1 MERTRF
7 LAAARRGP
15 ARSILPMACC
25 VPVDRLA
32 ACIMRLALSL
42 LLLAAT
48 PASAS
53 GEAKFDPGNVSVV
66 DAINCH
72 VDAPTYNGFAMAVGG
87 EDNLSSRLG
96 WRKVLGRKLING
108 LEVWSLA

>member
-1 MERTRF
+1 
-7 LAAARRGP
+7 
-15 ARSILPMACC
+15 
-25 VPVDRLA
+25 
-32 ACIMRLALSL
+32 MRLALSL